1 MHSIGAPVENID
13 TAARITEIKNQHH
26 ALEERLDALNATLHL
41 TPDEDLEVHRIKRD
55 KLTLKDQ
62 LLALESQG

>member
-13 TAARITEIKNQHH
+13 TAAKITEIKNQHH